1 MDAQLEQLVRYVQ
14 QSDPDS
20 ASRQSALNQLVGEI
34 LRSRKLCRP
43 FRGQLFGIYR
53 EIYDRAREQLLY
65 DLDETIHHYNA
76 EQIPVRTWIADRQT
90 LAFREILADAQ
101 LCELA
106 REAQRH
112 PSQTPLRR
120 YALGE
125 LVEAIRLSNRLCRPH
140 RTKFSPEFYDL
151 LYEEAVN
158 KTLTYVCRHINN
170 YDPDRG
176 KFMTWVNFRLDRVVI
191 ESRREFSH
199 PTRVDLPSL
208 NDLDNL
214 VQPENAPSLPEV
226 VRNCLEEDRDKR
238 FRRTYVRD
246 RPEANFRAIALAR
259 LSGKTWEEISQ
270 ELEVKIPTLSS
281 FFQRC
286 CEKFRPQ
293 FQDCL

>member
-1 MDAQLEQLVRYVQ
+1 MDEQLEQLVRDVQ
-14 QSDPDS
+14 RSLDS
-20 ASRQSALNQLVGEI
+20 ASRQSALNQLAGEI

-53 EIYDRAREQLLY
+53 EIYDRTRQQLSH
-65 DLDETIHHYNA
+65 DLSETIHHYNS
-76 EQIPVRTWIADRQT
+76 EQTPVRTWIAERQT
-90 LAFREILADAQ
+90 LAFRRILDDTQ
-101 LCELA
+101 LCKLA
-106 REAQRH
+106 QTAQQY
-112 PSQTPLRR
+112 PPQTPLRR

-125 LVEAIRLSNRLCRPH
+125 LIAAIRISGRLCRPH
-140 RTKFSPEFYDL
+140 RKKFSSEFYDL

-176 KFMTWVNFRLDRVVI
+176 KFMTWVNFRLDRVAI

-199 PTRVDLPSL
+199 PATVDLPSL
-208 NDLDNL
+208 NDLDNIE
-214 VQPENAPSLPEV
+214 QPENSPSLPEV
-226 VRNCLEEDRDKR
+226 VRKFLEEDRDKL

-246 RPEANFRAIALAR
+246 CPEANFRAIALAR
-259 LSGKTWEEISQ
+259 LSGKTWEEISR

>member
-1 MDAQLEQLVRYVQ
+1 MDEQLKQLVRSVQ
-14 QSDPDS
+14 SADPDS

-53 EIYDRAREQLLY
+53 EIYDRARQQLSHDLGKTIDRDNVEQT
-65 DLDETIHHYNA
+65 D
-76 EQIPVRTWIADRQT
+76 VRTWIADCQT
-90 LAFREILADAQ
+90 LAFRQILDDAQ
-101 LCELA
+101 LTELA
-106 REAQRH
+106 KAAQQH
-112 PSQTPLRR
+112 PPRTALRR

-125 LVEAIRLSNRLCRPH
+125 LVEAIRISNRLCCPH
-140 RTKFSPEFYDL
+140 RTKFSPEFYEL

-158 KTLTYVCRHINN
+158 KTLTYVCRHLDN

-199 PTRVDLPSL
+199 PATVDLPSL
-208 NDLDNL
+208 NDLDCI
-214 VQPENAPSLPEV
+214 VQPEYSPSLPDI
-226 VRNCLEEDRDKR
+226 VRKCLEEDRDKR

-246 RPEANFRAIALAR
+246 CPEANFRTIALAR
-259 LSGKTWEEISQ
+259 LSGKTWEEISR

-286 CEKFRPQ
+286 CEKFRPH